1 MLTSSIARLAPPS
14 ARRAAIE
21 AWEPGGWPIDCV
33 AGRRRIRCAS
43 RRSKSEIPAQSMYRF
58 TFLLCYS
65 ANARSSRGLCFARKR
80 AGLPL
85 RISVIGCG
93 YVGLVTGAC
102 LSEIG
107 HHVTCTDNDDSKI
120 QILNRGKLPIYEP
133 HLDLLIERNVR
144 EGRLKFTADPGA
156 AVRESDVVFICV
168 GTPPLENGDA
178 DLSAID
184 NVARMIAAE
193 AGGSKLVVEKST
205 VPAQTGQEL
214 KRALSVYSRKSGANF
229 TVASNPE
236 FLREGT
242 AVNDFLHPDR
252 IVIGVDDDAAAKKLR
267 EIYAPILDRKFKCPA
282 HQDKCPVASA
292 PAFVTTTVNSAELIK
307 HASNSFLALK
317 ISFAN
322 ALADMCDQ
330 LGAYVQEVTAAVGM
344 DPRIG
349 PQFLQAGLGFGGFC
363 LPKDVQAFIRLAER
377 VGIDFTLLKAAEQVN
392 RQRIELLLA
401 KARKALWV
409 LKGKKIALLGLA
421 FKPNTDDIRFS
432 PAIEAAKRFM
442 AEGASLHAFDPQAME
457 KTRKALPQISLAK
470 NPYEAVKDVDAVII
484 ATEWDEFRKLD
495 WKRVYN
501 EMARPL
507 VLDARNF
514 LVPSEMRALGFEYH
528 SFGRPE

>member
-1 MLTSSIARLAPPS
+1 M
-14 ARRAAIE
+14 
-21 AWEPGGWPIDCV
+21 
-33 AGRRRIRCAS
+33 
-43 RRSKSEIPAQSMYRF
+43 
-58 TFLLCYS
+58 
-65 ANARSSRGLCFARKR
+65 
-80 AGLPL
+80 
-85 RISVIGCG
+85 IGCG

-102 LSEIG
+102 FAEIG
-107 HHVTCTDNDDSKI
+107 HQVTCTDNDDSKI
-120 QILNRGKLPIYEP
+120 VTLRAGKLPIYEP
-133 HLDLLIERNVR
+133 HLDALVQRNIS
-144 EGRLKFTADPGA
+144 EGRLHFTSDAGQ
-156 AVRESDVVFICV
+156 AVRSSEAVFICV
-168 GTPPLENGDA
+168 GTPPLDNGDA

-184 NVARMIAAE
+184 NVARMIATE
-193 AGGSKLVVEKST
+193 GGGPKLVVEKST

-214 KRALSVYSRKSGANF
+214 KRALDVYSRKSGTNF

-252 IVIGVDDDAAAKKLR
+252 IVVGVDEPAAAKKLR
-267 EIYAPILDRKFKCPA
+267 EIYAPILDKKFHCPA
-282 HQDKCPVASA
+282 HHGRCPDSPP
-292 PAFVTTTVNSAELIK
+292 PAFVVTTVNSAELIK

-322 ALADMCDQ
+322 SLADMCDQ
-330 LGAYVQEVTAAVGM
+330 LGADVQEVTAAVGM

-392 RQRIELLLA
+392 KQRIDLLLA

-432 PAIEAAKRFM
+432 PAIDAARRFL
-442 AEGASLHAFDPQAME
+442 AEGANLRAYDPQAME
-457 KTRKALPQISLAK
+457 KTRKLLPEISFAK
-470 NPYEAVKDVDAVII
+470 NPYELVNDADAAII
-484 ATEWDEFRKLD
+484 ATEWDEFQRLD
-495 WKRVYN
+495 WKRVHN

-507 VLDARNF
+507 VIDARNV
-514 LVPSEMRALGFEYH
+514 LNPAEMKSLGFEYY
-528 SFGRPE
+528 SFGR

>member
-1 MLTSSIARLAPPS
+1 
-14 ARRAAIE
+14 
-21 AWEPGGWPIDCV
+21 
-33 AGRRRIRCAS
+33 
-43 RRSKSEIPAQSMYRF
+43 
-58 TFLLCYS
+58 
-65 ANARSSRGLCFARKR
+65 
-80 AGLPL
+80 L

-102 LSEIG
+102 FAEIG
-107 HHVTCTDNDDSKI
+107 HQVTCTDDDESKI
-120 QILNRGKLPIYEP
+120 AILRSGKLPIYEP
-133 HLDLLIERNVR
+133 HLDALVEKNVE
-144 EGRLKFTADPGA
+144 EGRLHFVSSPGE
-156 AVRESDVVFICV
+156 AVRLSEAVFICV

-184 NVARMIAAE
+184 NVARMIATE
-193 AGGSKLVVEKST
+193 GGGAKLVVEKST

-214 KRALSVYSRKSGANF
+214 KRALTVYSRKSGANF

-267 EIYAPILDRKFKCPA
+267 EIYAPILDRKFRCPA
-282 HQDKCPVASA
+282 HRDKCPTAA
-292 PAFVTTTVNSAELIK
+292 PVFVTTTVNSAELIK

-330 LGAYVQEVTAAVGM
+330 LGADVQEVTAAVGM

-392 RQRIELLLA
+392 RQRIDLLLA

-432 PAIEAAKRFM
+432 PAIEAAKRFI

-470 NPYEAVKDVDAVII
+470 TPYEAVKDVDAVVI

-495 WKRVYN
+495 WKRVYS

-507 VLDARNF
+507 IIDARNS
-514 LVPSEMRALGFEYH
+514 LDPAEVRALGFEYY
-528 SFGRPE
+528 SFGR